1 MMKTQAPSATP
12 SRQHGESGFSLMEVM
27 IAAAILLIGLVSM
40 LAVFGL
46 CIAATQDAQSDMIAK
61 QEATA
66 AIESIFTAR
75 NTAQI
80 NFNPQINNVSQG
92 GIFLDGP
99 QTLLSPGADGLVG
112 TADDTPDPNP
122 ACPGPAKCLVMPGP
136 DGILGTADD
145 IVLPLNNFTRTI
157 SIQPVAL
164 PGNQGNNPNLKQITV
179 TISYQTLNLK
189 NVNKSYVMSAFI
201 SSYR

>member
-1 MMKTQAPSATP
+1 MMTTKRFARTRSA
-12 SRQHGESGFSLMEVM
+12 RHRERGFSLIEVM
-27 IAAAILLIGLVSM
+27 IAAAILVIGLVSM
-40 LAVFGL
+40 LAVFGV
-46 CIAATQDAQSDMIAK
+46 CVAATQDAQADMIAK

-80 NFNPQINNVSQG
+80 NFNPQINNVSNA

-99 QTLLSPGADGLVG
+99 QQLLSPGPDGLVG
-112 TADDTPDPNP
+112 TADDTPDPNA

-136 DGILGTADD
+136 DGIAGTADD
-145 IVLPLNNFTRTI
+145 VVLPLNNFSRTI
-157 SIQPVAL
+157 LIQPVAL

-179 TISYQTLNLK
+179 TVSYRTLNLR
-189 NVNKSYVMSAFI
+189 NVNKNYVMSAFI